1 MARILIGN
9 IKGPQGEQGPQGI
22 QGPVGPQGPKGD
34 TGPMPTL
41 INNGT
46 TTQAGVGAL
55 DAAYGK
61 TLTDKDTDLQNQLN
75 TLNGKT
81 EEIETE
87 LSGITTFQDFSQS
100 GVVINSNGVKEVQI
114 NIAKEGYSPIAAE
127 AITIGSGNAIDKY
140 FINSSNM
147 LMVLVRNM
155 ESSQHTNDMSFR
167 VRYIKNFAGGS

>member
-1 MARILIGN
+1 MLLLCYQHLLALSIR
-9 IKGPQGEQGPQGI
+9 KFPF
-22 QGPVGPQGPKGD
+22 
-34 TGPMPTL
+34 TL
-41 INNGT
+41 
-46 TTQAGVGAL
+46 
-55 DAAYGK
+55 
-61 TLTDKDTDLQNQLN
+61 
-75 TLNGKT
+75 LNGKT

-100 GVVINSNGVKEVQI
+100 GVVINPNSVKEVQI
-114 NIAKEGYSPIAAE
+114 NIAKEGYSPIATE